1 MEHIMNNMNKK
12 KILFI
17 CQYFYP
23 ETFRGNDIAFHLA
36 EDGHDVH
43 VVTGIPNYPKGKFFP
58 GYGVVK
64 KRHEVINGVR
74 VTHLPIVP
82 RGENNKIMLMLNYF
96 SYLIVGWIWMFFHA
110 LWHKY
115 DMVFCQ
121 QLSPVTMSSPAVLY
135 KKMRKVPLYTWV
147 LDLWPES
154 LTAAGGINNKYIL
167 GFFDWFVKSEYKN
180 SDKILTSSKS
190 FDKSILKY
198 GDYKDKI
205 IYYPQWSDGTT
216 SLLKLDFTLPK
227 TLQEQSN
234 GSNFIVMFAGAVG
247 EAHGMECNM
256 QAALKTKEH
265 KNIKWVIVG
274 DGRRLDWVRSFV
286 KDNDLDDTVITL
298 GRFPSE
304 TMPMFFEKADAM
316 LVSLTDSPLFNMYS
330 PAKIASYMTAERP
343 IIAVLNGEGGEVI
356 KAAECGWNVNAG
368 DSDSLAELVIK
379 LSNTDKHELIAK
391 GRKGKEY
398 YNNFFTKEKC
408 LKKLDDIMGL

>member
-1 MEHIMNNMNKK
+1 MNKK
-12 KILFI
+12 RILFV

-36 EDGHDVH
+36 EEGHDVH
-43 VVTGIPNYPKGKFFP
+43 VVTGVPNYPKGKFFP
-58 GYGVVK
+58 GYGMFK

-82 RGENNKIMLMLNYF
+82 RGEDNKIMLMLNYF
-96 SYLIVGWIWMFFHA
+96 SYLLVGWIWMFFHA
-110 LWHKY
+110 LRHRY

-121 QLSPVTMSSPAVLY
+121 QLSPVMMSSPAVLY
-135 KKMRKVPLYTWV
+135 KKIRRASLYTWV

-190 FDKSILKY
+190 FEQSILKY
-198 GDYKDKI
+198 GDYEDKI
-205 IYYPQWSDGTT
+205 IYFPQWSDGTSNVSNT
-216 SLLKLDFTLPK
+216 DFTLPEK
-227 TLQEQSN
+227 LQELAN
-234 GSNFIVMFAGAVG
+234 GENFIVMFAGAVG

-256 QAALKTKEH
+256 QAALKTKQH

-286 KDNDLDDTVITL
+286 KDNTMNDTVITL

-330 PAKIASYMTAERP
+330 PAKIASYMAAERP

-368 DSDSLAELVIK
+368 DSDSLAELVIR
-379 LSNTDKHELIAK
+379 LSETDKQVLKDK
-391 GRKGKEY
+391 GRNGKEY
-398 YNNFFTKEKC
+398 YDIFFTKEKC
-408 LKKLDDIMGL
+408 LKKLDEIMNL

>member
-1 MEHIMNNMNKK
+1 MKKK
-12 KILFI
+12 KILFV

-36 EDGHDVH
+36 EEGHDVH

-58 GYGVVK
+58 GYGLFK

-74 VTHLPIVP
+74 VTRLPLVP
-82 RGENNKIMLMLNYF
+82 RGEGNKIMLMLNFF
-96 SYLIVGWIWMFFHA
+96 SFFIVGWFWMLFHA

-115 DMVFCQ
+115 DLVFCQ
-121 QLSPVTMSSPAVLY
+121 QLSPVMMSSPAVLY
-135 KKMRKVPLYTWV
+135 KKMRHVPLYTWV

-167 GFFDWFVKSEYKN
+167 GFFNLFVKSEYKN

-190 FDKSILKY
+190 FDQSILKY
-198 GDYKDKI
+198 GDYKDKV
-205 IYYPQWSDGTT
+205 IYYPQWSDGA
-216 SLLKLDFTLPK
+216 SNVSGLNFALPEKLKELS
-227 TLQEQSN
+227 SN
-234 GSNFIVMFAGAVG
+234 GDFIVMFAGAVG

-256 QAALKTKEH
+256 QAALKTKEY

-286 KDNDLDDTVITL
+286 KENGIEETVITL

-304 TMPMFFEKADAM
+304 TMPLFFEKADVM

-330 PAKIASYMTAERP
+330 PAKIASYMAAERP
-343 IIAVLNGEGGEVI
+343 IIAALNGEGGEVI
-356 KAAECGWNVNAG
+356 KAAECGWNVKAG
-368 DSDSLAELVIK
+368 DSDSLAKLVIA
-379 LSNTDKHELIAK
+379 LSQTDKQELAVK
-391 GRKGKEY
+391 GQKGKAY
-398 YNNFFTKEKC
+398 YDKFFTKDEC
-408 LKKLDDIMGL
+408 LKKLDKIMGL

>member
-1 MEHIMNNMNKK
+1 MKKK
-12 KILFI
+12 KILFV

-36 EDGHDVH
+36 EEGHDVH

-58 GYGVVK
+58 GYGLFK

-74 VTHLPIVP
+74 VTRLPLVP
-82 RGENNKIMLMLNYF
+82 RGEDNKIMLMLNFF
-96 SYLIVGWIWMFFHA
+96 SFFIVGWYWMLFHA

-115 DMVFCQ
+115 DLAFCQ
-121 QLSPVTMSSPAVLY
+121 QLSPVMMSSPAVLY
-135 KKMRKVPLYTWV
+135 KKIRHVPLYTWV

-167 GFFDWFVKSEYKN
+167 GFFNLFVKSEYKN

-190 FDKSILKY
+190 FDQSILKY
-198 GDYKDKI
+198 GDYKDKV
-205 IYYPQWSDGTT
+205 IYYPQWSDGA
-216 SLLKLDFTLPK
+216 SNASGLNFALPEK
-227 TLQEQSN
+227 LQELSSN
-234 GSNFIVMFAGAVG
+234 GDFIVMFAGAVG

-256 QAALKTKEH
+256 QAALKTKEY

-286 KDNDLDDTVITL
+286 KENGLEETVITL

-304 TMPMFFEKADAM
+304 TMPLFFEKADVM

-330 PAKIASYMTAERP
+330 PAKIASYMAAERP
-343 IIAVLNGEGGEVI
+343 IIAALNGEGGEVI
-356 KAAECGWNVNAG
+356 RAAECGWNVKAG
-368 DSDSLAELVIK
+368 DSDSLAKLVIA
-379 LSNTDKHELIAK
+379 LSQTERQELAVK
-391 GRKGKEY
+391 GQKGKAY
-398 YNNFFTKEKC
+398 YDKFFTKDEC
-408 LKKLDDIMGL
+408 LKKLDEIMGL

>member
-1 MEHIMNNMNKK
+1 MKKK
-12 KILFI
+12 KILFV

-36 EDGHDVH
+36 EEGHDVH

-58 GYGVVK
+58 GYGLFK

-74 VTHLPIVP
+74 VTRLPLVP
-82 RGENNKIMLMLNYF
+82 RGEDNKIMLMLNFF
-96 SYLIVGWIWMFFHA
+96 SFFIVGWFWMLFHA

-115 DMVFCQ
+115 DLVFCQ
-121 QLSPVTMSSPAVLY
+121 QLSPVMMSSPAVLY
-135 KKMRKVPLYTWV
+135 KKMRHVPLYTWV

-167 GFFDWFVKSEYKN
+167 GFFNLFVKSEYKN

-190 FDKSILKY
+190 FDQSILKY
-198 GDYKDKI
+198 GDYKDKV
-205 IYYPQWSDGTT
+205 IYYPQWSDGA
-216 SLLKLDFTLPK
+216 SNASGLNFALPEK
-227 TLQEQSN
+227 LQELSSN
-234 GSNFIVMFAGAVG
+234 GDFIVMFAGAVG

-256 QAALKTKEH
+256 QAALKTKEY

-286 KDNDLDDTVITL
+286 KENGIEETVITL

-304 TMPMFFEKADAM
+304 TMPLFFEKADVM

-330 PAKIASYMTAERP
+330 PAKIASYMAAERP
-343 IIAVLNGEGGEVI
+343 IIAALNGEGGEVI
-356 KAAECGWNVNAG
+356 KAAECGWNVKAG
-368 DSDSLAELVIK
+368 DSDGLAKLVIA
-379 LSNTDKHELIAK
+379 LSQTDKQELAVK
-391 GRKGKEY
+391 GQKGKAY
-398 YNNFFTKEKC
+398 YDKFFTKDEC
-408 LKKLDDIMGL
+408 LKKLDEIMGL

>member
-1 MEHIMNNMNKK
+1 MKKK
-12 KILFI
+12 KILFV

-36 EDGHDVH
+36 EEGHDVH

-58 GYGVVK
+58 GYGLFK

-74 VTHLPIVP
+74 VTRLPLVP
-82 RGENNKIMLMLNYF
+82 RGEDNKIMLMLNFF
-96 SYLIVGWIWMFFHA
+96 SFFIVGWVWMLFHA

-115 DMVFCQ
+115 DLVFCQ
-121 QLSPVTMSSPAVLY
+121 QLSPVMMSSSAVLY
-135 KKMRKVPLYTWV
+135 KKMRHVPLYTWV

-167 GFFDWFVKSEYKN
+167 GFFNLFVKSEYKN

-190 FDKSILKY
+190 FDQSILKY
-198 GDYKDKI
+198 GDYKDKV
-205 IYYPQWSDGTT
+205 IYYPQWSDGA
-216 SLLKLDFTLPK
+216 SNASGLNFALPEKLKELS
-227 TLQEQSN
+227 SN
-234 GSNFIVMFAGAVG
+234 GDFIVMFAGAVG

-256 QAALKTKEH
+256 QAALKTKEY

-286 KDNDLDDTVITL
+286 KENGIEETVITL

-304 TMPMFFEKADAM
+304 TMPLFFEKADVM

-330 PAKIASYMTAERP
+330 PAKIASYMAAERP
-343 IIAVLNGEGGEVI
+343 IIAALNGEGGEVI
-356 KAAECGWNVNAG
+356 KAAECGWNVKAG
-368 DSDSLAELVIK
+368 DSDSLAKLVIA
-379 LSNTDKHELIAK
+379 LSQTDKQELAVK
-391 GRKGKEY
+391 GQNGKAY
-398 YNNFFTKEKC
+398 YDKFFTKDEC
-408 LKKLDDIMGL
+408 LKKLDEIMDL

>member
-1 MEHIMNNMNKK
+1 MKKK
-12 KILFI
+12 KILFV

-36 EDGHDVH
+36 EEGHDVH

-58 GYGVVK
+58 GYGLFK

-74 VTHLPIVP
+74 VTRLPLVP
-82 RGENNKIMLMLNYF
+82 RGEDNKIMLMLNFF
-96 SYLIVGWIWMFFHA
+96 SFFIVGWFWMLFHA

-115 DMVFCQ
+115 DLVFCQ
-121 QLSPVTMSSPAVLY
+121 QLSPVMMSSPAVLY
-135 KKMRKVPLYTWV
+135 KKMRHVPLYTWV

-167 GFFDWFVKSEYKN
+167 GFFNLFVKSEYKN

-190 FDKSILKY
+190 FDQSILKY
-198 GDYKDKI
+198 GDYKDKV
-205 IYYPQWSDGTT
+205 IYYPQWSDGA
-216 SLLKLDFTLPK
+216 SNASGLNFALPEK
-227 TLQEQSN
+227 LQELSSN
-234 GSNFIVMFAGAVG
+234 GDFIVMFAGAVG

-256 QAALKTKEH
+256 QAALKTKEY

-286 KDNDLDDTVITL
+286 KENGLEETVITL

-304 TMPMFFEKADAM
+304 TMPLFFEKADVM

-330 PAKIASYMTAERP
+330 PAKIASYMASERP
-343 IIAVLNGEGGEVI
+343 IIAALNGEGGEVI
-356 KAAECGWNVNAG
+356 KAAECGWNVKAG
-368 DSDSLAELVIK
+368 DSDSLAKLVIA
-379 LSNTDKHELIAK
+379 LSQTDRQELAVK
-391 GRKGKEY
+391 GQKGKAY
-398 YNNFFTKEKC
+398 YDKFFTKDEC
-408 LKKLDDIMGL
+408 LKKLDEIMGL

>member
-1 MEHIMNNMNKK
+1 MKKK
-12 KILFI
+12 KILFV

-36 EDGHDVH
+36 EEGHDVH

-58 GYGVVK
+58 GYGLFK

-74 VTHLPIVP
+74 VTRLPLVP
-82 RGENNKIMLMLNYF
+82 RGEDNKIMLMLNFF
-96 SYLIVGWIWMFFHA
+96 SFFIVGWFWMLFHA

-115 DMVFCQ
+115 DLVFCQ
-121 QLSPVTMSSPAVLY
+121 QLSPVMMSSPAVLY
-135 KKMRKVPLYTWV
+135 KKMRHVPLYTWV

-167 GFFDWFVKSEYKN
+167 GFFNLFVKSEYKN

-190 FDKSILKY
+190 FDQSILKY
-198 GDYKDKI
+198 GDYKDKV
-205 IYYPQWSDGTT
+205 IYYPQWSDGA
-216 SLLKLDFTLPK
+216 SNVSGLNFALPEKLKELS
-227 TLQEQSN
+227 SN
-234 GSNFIVMFAGAVG
+234 GDFIVMFAGAVG

-256 QAALKTKEH
+256 QAALKTKEY

-286 KDNDLDDTVITL
+286 KENGIEETVITL

-304 TMPMFFEKADAM
+304 TMPLFFEKADVM

-330 PAKIASYMTAERP
+330 PAKIASYMAAERP
-343 IIAVLNGEGGEVI
+343 IIAALNGEGGEVI
-356 KAAECGWNVNAG
+356 KAAECGWNVKAG
-368 DSDSLAELVIK
+368 DSDSLAKLVIA
-379 LSNTDKHELIAK
+379 LSQTDKQELAVK
-391 GRKGKEY
+391 GQKGKAY
-398 YNNFFTKEKC
+398 YDKFFTKDEC
-408 LKKLDDIMGL
+408 LKKLDKIMDL

>member
-1 MEHIMNNMNKK
+1 MKKK
-12 KILFI
+12 KILFV

-36 EDGHDVH
+36 EEGHDVH

-58 GYGVVK
+58 GYGLFK

-74 VTHLPIVP
+74 VTRLPLVP
-82 RGENNKIMLMLNYF
+82 RGEDNKIMLMLNFF
-96 SYLIVGWIWMFFHA
+96 SFFIVGWFWMIFHA

-115 DMVFCQ
+115 DLVFCQ
-121 QLSPVTMSSPAVLY
+121 QLSPVMMSSPAVLY
-135 KKMRKVPLYTWV
+135 KKIRHVPLYTWV

-167 GFFDWFVKSEYKN
+167 GFFNLFVKSEYKN

-190 FDKSILKY
+190 FDQSILKY
-198 GDYKDKI
+198 GDYKDKV
-205 IYYPQWSDGTT
+205 IYYPQWSDGA
-216 SLLKLDFTLPK
+216 SNASGLNFALPEK
-227 TLQEQSN
+227 LQELSSN
-234 GSNFIVMFAGAVG
+234 GDFIVMFAGAVG

-256 QAALKTKEH
+256 QAALKTKEY

-286 KDNDLDDTVITL
+286 KENGIEETVITL

-304 TMPMFFEKADAM
+304 TMPLFFEKADVM

-330 PAKIASYMTAERP
+330 PAKIASYMAAERP
-343 IIAVLNGEGGEVI
+343 IIAALNGEGGEVI
-356 KAAECGWNVNAG
+356 KAAECGWNVKAG
-368 DSDSLAELVIK
+368 DSDGLAKLVIA
-379 LSNTDKHELIAK
+379 LSQTDKQELAVK
-391 GRKGKEY
+391 GQKGKAY
-398 YNNFFTKEKC
+398 YDKFFTKDEC
-408 LKKLDDIMGL
+408 LKKLDEIMGL

>member
-1 MEHIMNNMNKK
+1 MTKK
-12 KILFI
+12 KILFV

-36 EDGHDVH
+36 EMGHDVH
-43 VVTGIPNYPKGKFFP
+43 VVTGIPNYPKGKFFL
-58 GYGVVK
+58 GYGLLR
-64 KRHEVINGVR
+64 KRHEVINGVK

-82 RGENNKIMLMLNYF
+82 RGEDNKIMLMLNYF
-96 SYLIVGWIWMFFHA
+96 SYLIVGWVWVLLHA

-135 KKMRKVPLYTWV
+135 KKMRHVPLYTWV

-154 LTAAGGINNKYIL
+154 LTVAGGINNKYIL
-167 GFFDWFVKSEYKN
+167 GFFDWFVKSEYEN

-190 FDKSILKY
+190 FDQSIMKY

-205 IYYPQWSDGTT
+205 VYYPQWSDGTLNA
-216 SLLKLDFTLPK
+216 SVSDFVLPEKLQQIANSD
-227 TLQEQSN
+227 
-234 GSNFIVMFAGAVG
+234 NFIVMFAGAVG

-256 QAALKTKEH
+256 QAALKTKNH

-286 KDNDLDDTVITL
+286 KDNGLDNTVITL

-304 TMPMFFEKADAM
+304 TMHMFFEKADVM

-330 PAKIASYMTAERP
+330 PAKIASYMAAGRP
-343 IIAVLNGEGGEVI
+343 IVAVLNGEGGKIV
-356 KAAECGWNVNAG
+356 KAAECGWTVKAG
-368 DSDSLAELVIK
+368 DADGLAKLVIK
-379 LSNTDKHELIAK
+379 LSHTDKQELADK
-391 GRKGKEY
+391 GRKGKAY
-398 YNNFFTKEKC
+398 YDKFFTKDEC
-408 LKKLDDIMGL
+408 LKKLDEIIGL

>member
-1 MEHIMNNMNKK
+1 MKKK
-12 KILFI
+12 KILFV

-36 EDGHDVH
+36 EEGHDVH

-58 GYGVVK
+58 GYGLFK

-74 VTHLPIVP
+74 VTRLPLVP
-82 RGENNKIMLMLNYF
+82 RGEDNKIMLMLNFF
-96 SYLIVGWIWMFFHA
+96 SFFIVGWFWMLFHA

-115 DMVFCQ
+115 DLVFCQ
-121 QLSPVTMSSPAVLY
+121 QLSPVMMSSPAVLY
-135 KKMRKVPLYTWV
+135 KKMRHVPLYTWV

-167 GFFDWFVKSEYKN
+167 GFFNLFVKSEYKN

-190 FDKSILKY
+190 FDQSILKY
-198 GDYKDKI
+198 GDYKDKV
-205 IYYPQWSDGTT
+205 IYYPQWSDGA
-216 SLLKLDFTLPK
+216 SNASGLNFALPEKLKELS
-227 TLQEQSN
+227 SN
-234 GSNFIVMFAGAVG
+234 GDFIVMFAGAVG

-256 QAALKTKEH
+256 QAALKTKEY

-286 KDNDLDDTVITL
+286 KENGIEETVITL

-304 TMPMFFEKADAM
+304 TMPLFFEKADVM

-330 PAKIASYMTAERP
+330 PAKIASYMAAERP
-343 IIAVLNGEGGEVI
+343 IIAALNGEGGEVI
-356 KAAECGWNVNAG
+356 KAAECGWNVKAG
-368 DSDSLAELVIK
+368 DSDSLAKLVIA
-379 LSNTDKHELIAK
+379 LSQTDKQELAVK
-391 GRKGKEY
+391 GQKGKAY
-398 YNNFFTKEKC
+398 YDKFFTKDEC
-408 LKKLDDIMGL
+408 LKKLDEIMGL

>member
-1 MEHIMNNMNKK
+1 MKKK
-12 KILFI
+12 KILFV

-36 EDGHDVH
+36 EEGHDVH

-58 GYGVVK
+58 GYGLFK
-64 KRHEVINGVR
+64 KRNEVINGVR
-74 VTHLPIVP
+74 VTRLPLVP
-82 RGENNKIMLMLNYF
+82 RGEDNKIMLMLNFF
-96 SYLIVGWIWMFFHA
+96 SFFIVGWFWMLFHA

-115 DMVFCQ
+115 DLVFCQ
-121 QLSPVTMSSPAVLY
+121 QLSPVMMSSPAVLY
-135 KKMRKVPLYTWV
+135 KKMRHVPLYTWV

-167 GFFDWFVKSEYKN
+167 GLFNLFVKSEYKN

-190 FDKSILKY
+190 FDQSILKY
-198 GDYKDKI
+198 GDYKDKV
-205 IYYPQWSDGTT
+205 IYYPQWSDGA
-216 SLLKLDFTLPK
+216 SNASGLNFALPEKLKELS
-227 TLQEQSN
+227 SN
-234 GSNFIVMFAGAVG
+234 GDFIVMFAGAVG

-256 QAALKTKEH
+256 QAALKTKEY

-286 KDNDLDDTVITL
+286 KENGIEETVITL

-304 TMPMFFEKADAM
+304 TMPLFFEKADVM

-330 PAKIASYMTAERP
+330 PAKIASYMAAERP
-343 IIAVLNGEGGEVI
+343 IIAALNGEGGEVI

-368 DSDSLAELVIK
+368 DSDGLAKLVIA
-379 LSNTDKHELIAK
+379 LSQTDKQELAVK
-391 GRKGKEY
+391 GQKGKAY
-398 YNNFFTKEKC
+398 YDKFFTKDEC
-408 LKKLDDIMGL
+408 LKKLDEIMGL

>member
-1 MEHIMNNMNKK
+1 MKKK
-12 KILFI
+12 KILFV

-36 EDGHDVH
+36 EEGHDVH

-58 GYGVVK
+58 GYGLFK

-74 VTHLPIVP
+74 VTRLPLVP
-82 RGENNKIMLMLNYF
+82 RGEDNKIMLMLNFF
-96 SYLIVGWIWMFFHA
+96 SFFIVGWFWMLFHA

-115 DMVFCQ
+115 DLVFCQ
-121 QLSPVTMSSPAVLY
+121 QLSPVMMSSPAVLY
-135 KKMRKVPLYTWV
+135 KKMRHVPLYTWV

-167 GFFDWFVKSEYKN
+167 GFFNLFVKSEYRN

-190 FDKSILKY
+190 FDQSILKY
-198 GDYKDKI
+198 GDYKDKV
-205 IYYPQWSDGTT
+205 IYYPQWSDGA
-216 SLLKLDFTLPK
+216 SNASGLNFALPEK
-227 TLQEQSN
+227 LQELSSN
-234 GSNFIVMFAGAVG
+234 GDFIVMFAGAVG

-256 QAALKTKEH
+256 QAALKTKEY

-286 KDNDLDDTVITL
+286 KENGLEETVITL

-304 TMPMFFEKADAM
+304 TMPLFFEKADVM

-330 PAKIASYMTAERP
+330 PAKIASYMAAERP
-343 IIAVLNGEGGEVI
+343 IIAALNGEGGEVI
-356 KAAECGWNVNAG
+356 KAAECGWNVKAG
-368 DSDSLAELVIK
+368 DSDGLAKLVIA
-379 LSNTDKHELIAK
+379 LSQTDKQELAVK
-391 GRKGKEY
+391 GQKGKAY
-398 YNNFFTKEKC
+398 YDKFFTKDEC
-408 LKKLDDIMGL
+408 LKKLDEIMGL

>member
-1 MEHIMNNMNKK
+1 MKKK
-12 KILFI
+12 KILFV

-36 EDGHDVH
+36 EEGHDVH

-58 GYGVVK
+58 GYGLFK

-74 VTHLPIVP
+74 VTRLPLVP
-82 RGENNKIMLMLNYF
+82 RGEDNKIMLMLNFF
-96 SYLIVGWIWMFFHA
+96 SFFIVGWFWMLFHA

-115 DMVFCQ
+115 DLVFCQ
-121 QLSPVTMSSPAVLY
+121 QLSPVMMSSPAVLY
-135 KKMRKVPLYTWV
+135 KKMRHVPLYTWV

-167 GFFDWFVKSEYKN
+167 GFFNLFVKSEYKN

-190 FDKSILKY
+190 FDQSILKY
-198 GDYKDKI
+198 GDYKDKV
-205 IYYPQWSDGTT
+205 IYYPQWSDGA
-216 SLLKLDFTLPK
+216 SNASGLNFALPK
-227 TLQEQSN
+227 KLKELSSN
-234 GSNFIVMFAGAVG
+234 GDFIVMFAGAVG

-256 QAALKTKEH
+256 QAALKTKEY

-286 KDNDLDDTVITL
+286 KENGIEETVITL

-304 TMPMFFEKADAM
+304 TMPLFFEKADVM

-330 PAKIASYMTAERP
+330 PAKIASYMAAERP
-343 IIAVLNGEGGEVI
+343 IIAALNGEGGEVI
-356 KAAECGWNVNAG
+356 KAAECGWNVKAG
-368 DSDSLAELVIK
+368 DSDSLAKLVIA
-379 LSNTDKHELIAK
+379 LSQTDKQELAVK
-391 GRKGKEY
+391 GQNGKAY
-398 YNNFFTKEKC
+398 YDKFFTKDEC
-408 LKKLDDIMGL
+408 LKKLDKIMGL

>member
-1 MEHIMNNMNKK
+1 MKKK
-12 KILFI
+12 KILFV

-36 EDGHDVH
+36 EEGHDVH

-58 GYGVVK
+58 GYGLFK

-74 VTHLPIVP
+74 VTRLPLVP
-82 RGENNKIMLMLNYF
+82 RGEDNKIMLMLNFF
-96 SYLIVGWIWMFFHA
+96 SFFIVGWFWMLFHA

-115 DMVFCQ
+115 DLVFCQ
-121 QLSPVTMSSPAVLY
+121 QLSPVMMSSPAVLY
-135 KKMRKVPLYTWV
+135 KKIRHVPLYTWV

-167 GFFDWFVKSEYKN
+167 GFFNLFVKSEYKN

-190 FDKSILKY
+190 FDQSILKY
-198 GDYKDKI
+198 GDYKDKV
-205 IYYPQWSDGTT
+205 IYYPQWSDGA
-216 SLLKLDFTLPK
+216 SNASGLNFALPEK
-227 TLQEQSN
+227 LQELSSN
-234 GSNFIVMFAGAVG
+234 GDFIVMFAGAVG

-256 QAALKTKEH
+256 QAALKTKEY

-286 KDNDLDDTVITL
+286 KENGIEETVITL

-304 TMPMFFEKADAM
+304 TMPLFFEKADVM

-330 PAKIASYMTAERP
+330 PAKIASYMAAERP
-343 IIAVLNGEGGEVI
+343 IIAALNGEGGEVI

-368 DSDSLAELVIK
+368 DSDGLAKLVIA
-379 LSNTDKHELIAK
+379 LSQTDKQELAVK
-391 GRKGKEY
+391 GQKGKAY
-398 YNNFFTKEKC
+398 YDKFFTKDEC
-408 LKKLDDIMGL
+408 LKKLDEIMGL

>member
-1 MEHIMNNMNKK
+1 MK
-12 KILFI
+12 KILFV

-36 EDGHDVH
+36 EEGHDVH

-58 GYGVVK
+58 GYGLFK

-74 VTHLPIVP
+74 VTRLPLVP
-82 RGENNKIMLMLNYF
+82 RGEDNKIMLMLNFF
-96 SYLIVGWIWMFFHA
+96 SFFIVGWFWMLFHA

-115 DMVFCQ
+115 DLVFCQ
-121 QLSPVTMSSPAVLY
+121 QLSPVMMSSPAVLY
-135 KKMRKVPLYTWV
+135 KKIRHVPLYTWV

-167 GFFDWFVKSEYKN
+167 GFFNLFVKSEYKN

-190 FDKSILKY
+190 FDQSILKY
-198 GDYKDKI
+198 GDYKDKV
-205 IYYPQWSDGTT
+205 IYYPQWSDGA
-216 SLLKLDFTLPK
+216 SNASGLNFALPEK
-227 TLQEQSN
+227 LQEFSSN
-234 GSNFIVMFAGAVG
+234 GDFIVMFAGAVG

-256 QAALKTKEH
+256 QAALKTKEY

-286 KDNDLDDTVITL
+286 KENGIEETVITL

-304 TMPMFFEKADAM
+304 TMPLFFEKADVM

-330 PAKIASYMTAERP
+330 PAKIASYMAAERP
-343 IIAVLNGEGGEVI
+343 IIAALNGEGGEVI
-356 KAAECGWNVNAG
+356 KTAECGWNVKAG
-368 DSDSLAELVIK
+368 DSDGLAKLVIA
-379 LSNTDKHELIAK
+379 LSQTDKQELAVK
-391 GRKGKEY
+391 GQKGKAY
-398 YNNFFTKEKC
+398 YDKFFTKDEC
-408 LKKLDDIMGL
+408 LKKLDEIMGL

>member
-1 MEHIMNNMNKK
+1 MKKK
-12 KILFI
+12 KILFV

-36 EDGHDVH
+36 EEGHDVH

-58 GYGVVK
+58 GYGLFK

-74 VTHLPIVP
+74 VTRLPLVP
-82 RGENNKIMLMLNYF
+82 RGEDNKIMLMLNFF
-96 SYLIVGWIWMFFHA
+96 SFFIVGWFWMLFHA

-115 DMVFCQ
+115 DLVFCQ
-121 QLSPVTMSSPAVLY
+121 QLSPVMMSSPAVLY
-135 KKMRKVPLYTWV
+135 KKMRHVPLYTWV

-167 GFFDWFVKSEYKN
+167 GFFNLFVKSEYKN

-190 FDKSILKY
+190 FDQSILKY
-198 GDYKDKI
+198 GDYKDKV
-205 IYYPQWSDGTT
+205 IYYPQWSDGA
-216 SLLKLDFTLPK
+216 SNVSGLNLNFALPEKLKELS
-227 TLQEQSN
+227 SN
-234 GSNFIVMFAGAVG
+234 GDFIVMFAGAVG

-256 QAALKTKEH
+256 QAALKTKEY

-286 KDNDLDDTVITL
+286 KENGIEETVITL

-304 TMPMFFEKADAM
+304 TMPLFFEKADVM

-330 PAKIASYMTAERP
+330 PAKIASYMAAERP
-343 IIAVLNGEGGEVI
+343 IIAALNGEGGEVI
-356 KAAECGWNVNAG
+356 KAAECGWNVKAG
-368 DSDSLAELVIK
+368 DSDSLAKLVIA
-379 LSNTDKHELIAK
+379 LSQTDKQELAVK
-391 GRKGKEY
+391 GQKGKAY
-398 YNNFFTKEKC
+398 YDKFFTKDEC
-408 LKKLDDIMGL
+408 LKKLDEIMGL

>member
-1 MEHIMNNMNKK
+1 MNKK
-12 KILFI
+12 RILFV

-36 EDGHDVH
+36 EEGHDVH
-43 VVTGIPNYPKGKFFP
+43 VVTGVPNYPKGKFFP
-58 GYGVVK
+58 GYGLFK

-82 RGENNKIMLMLNYF
+82 RGEDNKIMLMLNYF
-96 SYLIVGWIWMFFHA
+96 SYLLVGWIWMFFHA
-110 LWHKY
+110 LRHRY

-121 QLSPVTMSSPAVLY
+121 QLSPVMMSSPAVLY
-135 KKMRKVPLYTWV
+135 KKIRRASLYTWV

-190 FDKSILKY
+190 FEQSILKY
-198 GDYKDKI
+198 GDYEDKI
-205 IYYPQWSDGTT
+205 IYFPQWSDGTT
-216 SLLKLDFTLPK
+216 NVSNTDFTLPEK
-227 TLQEQSN
+227 LQELAN
-234 GSNFIVMFAGAVG
+234 GENFIVMFAGAVG

-256 QAALKTKEH
+256 QAALKTKQC

-286 KDNDLDDTVITL
+286 KDNTMNDTVITL

-330 PAKIASYMTAERP
+330 PAKIASYMAAERP

-368 DSDSLAELVIK
+368 DSDSLAELVIR
-379 LSNTDKHELIAK
+379 LSKTDKQVLKDK
-391 GRKGKEY
+391 GRNGKEY
-398 YNNFFTKEKC
+398 YDIFFTKEKC
-408 LKKLDDIMGL
+408 MKKLDEIMNL